1 MRTSVRSFRGE
12 IQDPLRRAYVFVLER
27 PGRQR
32 VGGILGTSMLIAQH
46 GTLDSPCTFFE
57 MREREHYSSTLA
69 RHFRHQVLSLGYH
82 FDAVIIP
89 IGDPAGQIQ
98 FNRGIAGIETETH
111 TLNSAEDG
119 SM

>member
-57 MREREHYSSTLA
+57 MAERGLTA
-69 RHFRHQVLSLGYH
+69 RLNELSKKVA
-82 FDAVIIP
+82 DVS
-89 IGDPAGQIQ
+89 
-98 FNRGIAGIETETH
+98 
-111 TLNSAEDG
+111 LND
-119 SM
+119 